1 MPIPQPFYLDAPSLS
16 QATGVYYDA
25 ALTICAPDGYYSD
38 GTIFRYLL
46 GCVLGA
52 VEQCPSC
59 GIACDGNIEING
71 DVGKGL
77 FLVNAFT
84 GDTPTDVGAIIV
96 RFRPELMVSGI
107 QVEYNST
114 IYNTFSS
121 PIYGYLTGTA
131 GLPVFLG
138 ATADDCGV
146 VGGPYNLNEY
156 GYDGGMYLPT
166 GDVVPVTVAAGQV
179 NTTVLYPEWCVMVIP
194 KLTPT
199 PAGIEITNIAPCEG
213 TKFDIQIDCP
223 ALLKPFNGSVKV
235 EGEEIPSPE
244 SFCLEW
250 DVEYYTASVN
260 GNITSGG
267 YDLGLYDLVFY
278 DQYGQYPMDDG
289 WYRTYNLPTN
299 PLPPFEQYNAIQV
312 QNGIIVQIIEIICP

>member
-38 GTIFRYLL
+38 GTIARYLS
-46 GCVLGA
+46 GCVLGF

-59 GIACDGNIEING
+59 GIACGGNIEING

-121 PIYGYLTGTA
+121 PVYGILSGTA

-179 NTTVLYPEWCVMVIP
+179 NTTVLYPGWCVMVIP

-213 TKFDIQIDCP
+213 TKFDLQIDCP
-223 ALLKPFNGSVKV
+223 ALLKPFYGSVKFES
-235 EGEEIPSPE
+235 EGLPDPE
-244 SFCLEW
+244 TFCNLEW

-260 GNITSGG
+260 GNITGGG

-289 WYRTYNLPTN
+289 WYRTYNLPGTN
-299 PLPPFEQYNAIQV
+299 DTIQV
-312 QNGIIVQIIEIICP
+312 QNGIVITITQTC